1 MNAKIVNLDELS
13 PLLSDKNS
21 LCSDLMPYFRLF
33 GIHRVLN
40 RLAPVK
46 SKGIPVY
53 DLLVLLS
60 LFRICGESI
69 FSFYRNGFY
78 GLGNLGKNC
87 FYRLQNSCLMDWR
100 RLLLGTAG
108 CFFRLLKKEHC
119 ATRQGPQ
126 AFILDDT
133 TLEKTGARMEFIG
146 RVFDHTRHAHVL
158 GYKLL
163 SLSFFDGVSHV
174 PLDFSLHA
182 EKGKKGNYG
191 MSASE
196 LSARYHKK
204 RLCGTPG
211 SLRSREVDQSKLDV
225 ALQMLKR
232 AWKHGFRPCYV
243 LMDNWFDS
251 HNFMRGIRCIGN
263 GMLHVIC
270 TIKKS
275 KTRSFIMQGKKYNA
289 TSIIASRE
297 RLHAR
302 TCREYKC
309 RYIRLDAEFS
319 NIPVRLFFIQYGKKG
334 EWTVLL
340 TTDRSLNFKEA
351 FEYYQIRW
359 NVEVMYRECKQYLR
373 LGKCQSNDF
382 DAQIADATL
391 AFMAYTMISLKKRL
405 CEYETLGE
413 LFRTLQQECLA
424 MTLWHRVL
432 RQLMQVLQRMTQHNS
447 CQQAKSQETQTG
459 LWSWSLEDFLKQYI
473 LDIEEIDYGKTFFQQ
488 MLNT

>member
-13 PLLSDKNS
+13 HLLSDKNS
-21 LCSDLMPYFRLF
+21 LCFDLTSYFRLF
-33 GIHRVLN
+33 GINRIVN
-40 RLAPVK
+40 RLVPVK

-60 LFRICGESI
+60 LFRICGESV
-69 FSFYRNGFY
+69 FSFYRHGFY
-78 GLGNLGKNC
+78 GLGKLGKNC
-87 FYRLQNSCLMDWR
+87 FYRFQNSYLMDRR
-100 RLLLGTAG
+100 RLLLCTAS
-108 CFFRLLKKEHC
+108 CFFRLLKKENST
-119 ATRQGPQ
+119 APEGPQ

-133 TLEKTGARMEFIG
+133 TLEKTGSHMEFIG
-146 RVFDHTRHAHVL
+146 RVFDHTRHTHVL

-191 MSASE
+191 MSACE
-196 LSARYHKK
+196 LSACFHKK
-204 RLCGTPG
+204 RPCGSPG
-211 SLRSREVDQSKLDV
+211 SLRSRELDQSKPDV

-243 LMDNWFDS
+243 VMDNWFDS
-251 HNFMRGIRCIGN
+251 HNFISGIRRMGN

-275 KTRSFIMQGKKYNA
+275 KTRSFLVQGKKYNA
-289 TSIIASRE
+289 ASIIASRE

-340 TTDRSLNFKEA
+340 TTDRTLNFKKA

-391 AFMAYTMISLKKRL
+391 AFMAYTMISLKKRM
-405 CEYETLGE
+405 CEYETFGE

-424 MTLWHRVL
+424 MPLWHRVL
-432 RQLMQVLQRMTQHNS
+432 RQLIQVLQKINQHNS
-447 CQQAKSQETQTG
+447 CQQAKPQEAQAG
-459 LWSWSLEDFLKQYI
+459 IWRWSLEDFLKQYI
-473 LDIEEIDYGKTFFQQ
+473 LDIEEIGYGKTSF
-488 MLNT
+488 